1 MQTTAGSLAIYGNH
15 VPGDAVIIQQL
26 RAAGAIILGKS
37 NLGEWANF
45 RDDEA
50 ETYPLAVGWSA
61 RGGSTNNAY
70 DLSYTSW
77 GSSSGSANGA
87 AANLCAAAVG
97 TETDGSITGPSAVE
111 NIVGLKPTLGLVS
124 QDGIIPI
131 AHEQDTA
138 GPMARS
144 VTDVAILLG
153 VLQSPFGEV
162 LGHQLPSDYTQ
173 FLDPNALDGAVIGR
187 DVRFFDYSYFGS
199 GIPGDELTVAFAE
212 NALSVM
218 ESLGATV
225 VDVDTGDVFAY
236 TNDETTALLFEFR
249 AQIADYLATLTHTD
263 MHTLADLI
271 AFNDAHCVQ
280 EMPYYNQDVFLLA
293 EQFPG
298 YPNDPTYIAARTHAR
313 TTARSGIDSVI
324 NSGVDAIVA
333 PHLTNSTGPAVAGY
347 PNLSIPVGI
356 RDSGRPAGMLMYS
369 TFLHEPQLIGFGYA
383 LEQAL
388 NVRQQ
393 PQFLGSII
401 PIPNGGFCTGHPAA

>member
-1 MQTTAGSLAIYGNH
+1 
-15 VPGDAVIIQQL
+15 
-26 RAAGAIILGKS
+26 
-37 NLGEWANF
+37 
-45 RDDEA
+45 
-50 ETYPLAVGWSA
+50 
-61 RGGSTNNAY
+61 
-70 DLSYTSW
+70 
-77 GSSSGSANGA
+77 
-87 AANLCAAAVG
+87 
-97 TETDGSITGPSAVE
+97 
-111 NIVGLKPTLGLVS
+111 
-124 QDGIIPI
+124 
-131 AHEQDTA
+131 
-138 GPMARS
+138 MARS

-153 VLQSPFGEV
+153 VLQSPWGEV
-162 LGHQLPSDYTQ
+162 IGHQLPDDYTQ

-187 DVRFFDYSYFGS
+187 DVRFFDYSYYGS

-236 TNDETTALLFEFR
+236 SGDEFTALLYEFR

-263 MHTLADLI
+263 MATLADLI
-271 AFNDAHCVQ
+271 AFNDANCPK
-280 EMPYYNQDVFLLA
+280 EMPYYDQDVFLLS

-298 YPNDPTYIAARTHAR
+298 YPNDPAYIAARTHAR
-313 TTARSGIDSVI
+313 TAARSGIDSVI

-347 PNLSIPVGI
+347 PSLSIPVGI
-356 RDSGRPAGMLMYS
+356 RDNGRPAGMLMYS
-369 TFLHEPQLIGFGYA
+369 TFLYEPQLIGFGYA

-401 PIPNGGFCTGHPAA
+401 PIPNGGFCTDQPRQRGFTGTARLPHRRIW